1 MQQAYRVLRIV
12 SEAQTIRIVLVLAP
26 DELML
31 KELCTACAAL
41 NTESSSGIKAVV
53 LDFETKADTSGAENA
68 AFSPVTL
75 NQACSAVRAVE
86 APVLAVVRGKLS
98 AAASALV
105 HSANLSLLAHDAVL
119 MVQDTED
126 IADHNNHP
134 GDGRAVSP
142 VGNDR
147 IDPYNVHRGDPEGYT
162 GPQALR
168 LKLIT
173 WSVPANEINAEM
185 ERILDMLRGKSAVA
199 LRHTKASVRL
209 AAHAT
214 NLQQEKAPARLEALK
229 QVNEYY
235 LAQVMQTADASEGL
249 HAFLEKRKPEW
260 KNR

>member
-1 MQQAYRVLRIV
+1 MQQAYLVLV
-12 SEAQTIRIVLVLAP
+12 FMSVAKKIRILLVLAL
-26 DELML
+26 DVLML
-31 KELCTACAAL
+31 RELCIVCAAL

-53 LDFETKADTSGAENA
+53 LDFETKADTSGTENA
-68 AFSPVTL
+68 AFSPDTL
-75 NQACSAVRAVE
+75 NKACTAVLAVE

-105 HSANLSLLAHDAVL
+105 HAADLSLLAHDAVL
-119 MVQDTED
+119 MVQDME
-126 IADHNNHP
+126 DHNNHP
-134 GDGRAVSP
+134 GDGRAISH

-147 IDPYNVHRGDPEGYT
+147 IDPYNVHRSDPEGYT
-162 GPQALR
+162 GAQALR

-173 WSVPANEINAEM
+173 WSVPANDINAEM
-185 ERILDMLRGKSAVA
+185 ERILDMLRGKRAVA

-209 AAHAT
+209 AAHAI

-229 QVNEYY
+229 QVNEFY